1 MRTVRQ
7 LDMLGRAFEEA
18 KPIVNDESLNEE
30 QKRVNLRKTLKAA
43 TSAIWVSHL
52 SGATHRESK

>member
-1 MRTVRQ
+1 
-7 LDMLGRAFEEA
+7 MLGRAFEEA